1 MGERPLL
8 ILYGSQTGCAQEV
21 AERIGWE
28 GRRRHFNVRVAGMD
42 EYDVLGLPC
51 EPLVVLCA
59 STTGQGD
66 APDNMRAFW
75 AFLLRRSLGA
85 DSLSGTTFA
94 VFGLGDSGYAKYN
107 AVAKRLDRRLEMLG
121 AARLVPLGLG
131 DDQARA
137 GYDQALDPWLSALW
151 DAALGLMPL
160 PAGAV
165 IDTSDTLP
173 PSRYCV
179 TPLPRDAPLSAHAPA
194 LPHAPEMPSA
204 RRPFMARIVE
214 DQLLTAPGIDR
225 EVRHFEL
232 DLAGSGL
239 AYQPGDIVAV
249 QPRNAPALVRAFAE
263 LCGLDLDARVLLA
276 ANPLAAAAGEV
287 VPEPVCG
294 WGTVTVRD
302 ILERHMDFMATPRR
316 RFFEV
321 LRHFCPE
328 PLLQERIAGFCFCFS
343 PGLRPH
349 IRVALVPRAERACT
363 CVIRV
368 STHGIRKGGWGIGTH
383 EEKEGERERER
394 EGGREGGSKRENGAT
409 WRERETRGFLDS
421 AWIRT
426 ESVSERGNLL
436 IRHLTV
442 CCLCAHPRTTTP
454 DPQSWLRPK
463 DAPISMTTASRSS
476 FPPIVYPSTLAL
488 ALFRGASP

>member
-1 MGERPLL
+1 MVGERSLL

-276 ANPLAAAAGEV
+276 ANPVAAAAGEV
-287 VPEPVCG
+287 VPEPMCG

-302 ILERHMDFMATPRR
+302 ILERHLDFMATPRR

-328 PLLQERIAGFCFCFS
+328 PLLQERIAGFCFVFLA
-343 PGLRPH
+343 GLASAQPC
-349 IRVALVPRAERACT
+349 RASAPSRARMHVRHQSEHT
-363 CVIRV
+363 RD
-368 STHGIRKGGWGIGTH
+368 
-383 EEKEGERERER
+383 KEGGVGALEHTKRKRERER
-394 EGGREGGSKRENGAT
+394 V
-409 WRERETRGFLDS
+409 RERERDREL
-421 AWIRT
+421 
-426 ESVSERGNLL
+426 ER
-436 IRHLTV
+436 
-442 CCLCAHPRTTTP
+442 
-454 DPQSWLRPK
+454 
-463 DAPISMTTASRSS
+463 
-476 FPPIVYPSTLAL
+476 
-488 ALFRGASP
+488 